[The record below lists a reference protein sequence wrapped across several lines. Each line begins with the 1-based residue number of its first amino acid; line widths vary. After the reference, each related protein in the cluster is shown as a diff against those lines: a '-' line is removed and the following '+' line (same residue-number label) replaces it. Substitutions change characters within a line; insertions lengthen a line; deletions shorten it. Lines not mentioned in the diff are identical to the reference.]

1 MSSLLAEGNG
11 SALRQEL
18 EAAAQD
24 RSASDRSFRSGRNG
38 ENDYAKTAITEPL
51 AACLEA
57 LEGLRC
63 KAEQAK
69 RFILRSVVGASLGL
83 ALHSLATRLWG
94 KSEKAD

>member
-1 MSSLLAEGNG
+1 MLFDKSWKQRHRTGVT
-11 SALRQEL
+11 RI
-18 EAAAQD
+18 EA
-24 RSASDRSFRSGRNG
+24 RSGRNG